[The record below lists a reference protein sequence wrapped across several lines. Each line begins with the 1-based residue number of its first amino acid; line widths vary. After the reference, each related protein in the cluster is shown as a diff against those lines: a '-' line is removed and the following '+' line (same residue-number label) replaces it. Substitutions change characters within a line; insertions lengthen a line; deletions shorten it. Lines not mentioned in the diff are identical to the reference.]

1 MRYKQFLMMWVSV
14 LGFAN
19 LNAQTTF
26 IPLWAKDGTFLD
38 RLEIKAGTDNNLN
51 LSTVKPYMRKA
62 YVMVADSFRTL
73 LNEGK
78 NPAGL
83 TKIDQYNLDRFE
95 ANNREYSRFTIE
107 NMPNWV
113 MKKPLDKKG
122 KHFFYAKSSVF
133 EVNEKDFFL
142 AASPVVNFQFSKES
156 DFDKTPFINTRGVIA
171 RGLIAKKIGF
181 HFYLTDNQEQG
192 PLQYRQFVTANKA
205 VPGNGFWKNFKNG
218 KGTDYFDA
226 RGSVSWNVTKY
237 INMQFGYD
245 KNFIGNGYR
254 SLFLSDFS
262 SNYLFLK
269 FNTRIW
275 KLNYTNLF
283 MEMTPQL
290 PTKRNDQLLDKKYAS
305 MHHLSIN
312 ATKWL
317 NIGLFESII
326 FGRKNNY
333 ELTYLNPII
342 FLRSIEGQNGSPDNA
357 NVGLDFKA
365 NFAKSFQVYGQFLLD
380 ELNIAEVTK
389 DKTWWANKYGLQLG
403 AKYIDVFGI
412 PNLDLQVE
420 WNRVR
425 PFTYQHRDSVA
436 AYTHYNQPLALPRGA
451 NLHEYIGILRWQP
464 TPKLYFIG
472 KGILVKQGLD
482 SAGYNFGANPNSLYN
497 KVPVGTRLYDYGYTQ
512 FRGTLLNMALAQFN
526 ASYEVLENLFVDAT
540 ALFRIYKEDKRPDVK
555 TTTMSVGLRW
565 NMFRREYD
573 Y

>member
-1 MRYKQFLMMWVSV
+1 MRFSFLFLAFLGILVLASV
-14 LGFAN
+14 Q
-19 LNAQTTF
+19 AQTTF
-26 IPLWAKDGTFLD
+26 IPLWAKDGVFLD

-62 YVMVADSFRTL
+62 YVAVADSFRTL
-73 LNEGK
+73 LNAGK

-83 TKIDQYNLDRFE
+83 TKIDQYNLDRFQ
-95 ANNREYSRFTIE
+95 ANNREFSRFSIE
-107 NMPNWV
+107 NMPDWV

-122 KHFFYAKSSVF
+122 KHFFYAKSNAF

-142 AASPVVNFQFSKES
+142 AVSPVVNFQFSRES
-156 DFDKTPFINTRGVIA
+156 NFDKTPFINTRGAIA
-171 RGLIAKKIGF
+171 RGLIAKRIGF
-181 HFYLTDNQEQG
+181 NFYLTDNQEQG
-192 PLQYRQFVTANKA
+192 PLQYRQFVTANRA
-205 VPGNGFWKNFKNG
+205 VPGNGFWKNYRNG

-275 KLNYTNLF
+275 KLNYTNIF

-290 PTKRNDQLLDKKYAS
+290 PNRRSDVLLNKKFAS
-305 MHHLSIN
+305 MHHLSFN
-312 ATKWL
+312 AAKWL
-317 NIGLFESII
+317 NVGLFESII
-326 FGRKNNY
+326 FGRKNSY
-333 ELTYLNPII
+333 ELAYLNPVI
-342 FLRSIEGQNGSPDNA
+342 FLRSIEGQIGSPDNA

-380 ELNIAEVTK
+380 ELNVAEITK
-389 DKTWWANKYGLQLG
+389 DRTWWGNKYGLQLG
-403 AKYIDVFGI
+403 AKYLDVLGVS
-412 PNLDLQVE
+412 NLDLQVE

-425 PFTYQHRDSVA
+425 PFTYQHRDTVA
-436 AYTHYNQPLALPRGA
+436 AYTHYNQSLALPRGA
-451 NLHEYIGILRWQP
+451 NIHEFIGILRWQP
-464 TPKLYFIG
+464 SPKLYFMG
-472 KGILVKQGLD
+472 KGILVRQGLD
-482 SAGYNFGANPNSLYN
+482 SAGFNFGANPSSLYN
-497 KVPVGTRLYDYGYTQ
+497 RPPTGTRLYDYGYTQ
-512 FRGTLLNMALAQFN
+512 FRGTLLNMAIAQFN
-526 ASYEVLENLFVDAT
+526 ASYEVLENLFVDVSAM
-540 ALFRIYKEDKRPDVK
+540 FRFYREDKKADIN
-555 TTTMSVGLRW
+555 TSVISAGLRW